1 MRLRL
6 GLLALAAVLLAG
18 CNTINCGENSR
29 NSSVSGGCGAHTT
42 F

>member
-18 CNTINCGENSR
+18 CNSINCGENSQ
-29 NSSVSGGCGAHTT
+29 NGSAAGGCGAHTT